1 MPSQQR
7 KNTFK
12 QMQMNYPVVKSIY
25 EKHWA
30 IIADSLRQRKIL
42 PDSFNMYIRVFKY
55 EKELEIW
62 MKNSGEVKYRLFR
75 SFYLCATSGDLGP
88 KKYNKDG
95 QIPEGFYEI
104 ISFNP
109 KDKYKYLAL
118 KLDFSNA
125 VDRQMANEPLN
136 TSVFIHG
143 TCEITGDIVLD
154 KTDMEWLYILC
165 VEARNRK
172 NILYIDTYPC
182 RFTEENEK
190 LLLNY
195 PKKNIRFWSNIR
207 DAYLYFEENKWLPR
221 VNADNKGQ
229 YIYEE

>member
-1 MPSQQR
+1 MC
-7 KNTFK
+7 
-12 QMQMNYPVVKSIY
+12 
-25 EKHWA
+25 
-30 IIADSLRQRKIL
+30 
-42 PDSFNMYIRVFKY
+42 
-55 EKELEIW
+55 
-62 MKNSGEVKYRLFR
+62 G
-75 SFYLCATSGDLGP
+75 TSGDLGL

-95 QIPEGFYEI
+95 QIPDGFYEI

-109 KDKYKYLAL
+109 KDKYKYLTL
-118 KLDFSNA
+118 KLDFPNA
-125 VDRQMANEPLN
+125 VDRQMADEPLT

-143 TCEITGDIVLD
+143 TREITGDIVLD
-154 KTDMEWLYILC
+154 KTDMEWFYTLC

-172 NILYIDTYPC
+172 NILYVDIYPC

-195 PKKNIRFWSNIR
+195 PKKNIWFWSNIR
-207 DAYLYFEENKWLPR
+207 DAYLYFEEHKWLPR